1 MIELNYEAAKEQ
13 APGLAPAESRED
25 IGMR

>member
-13 APGLAPAESRED
+13 SGAPAPTERAD
-25 IGMR
+25 DVGRR

>member
-13 APGLAPAESRED
+13 GAVVAPTETRED
-25 IGMR
+25 IGAR